1 MINLPN
7 PKASNSKPRSPR
19 HTLAIPGSLSQSPA
33 RRPSPS
39 ESTRPRLGSKE
50 ASFDE
55 ALMEGYMPLLL
66 TQKNI
71 IKLNKLVFAK
81 NKDIDIRLKQI
92 IQFQDKKHWL
102 KFRLKSLYINFL
114 KEPYL
119 AYEKKMDI
127 EDIIIFLRYISVV
140 VNYSDLWLD
149 FFTEE
154 KEYILKS
161 TD

>member
-1 MINLPN
+1 MVNLPTT
-7 PKASNSKPRSPR
+7 KARKSKPRSPR
-19 HTLAIPGSLSQSPA
+19 HTIPLPGSLSQSPA
-33 RRPSPS
+33 RRPTPS
-39 ESTRPRLGSKE
+39 EPTRPRVGSNE
-50 ASFDE
+50 ATFDE
-55 ALMEGYMPLLL
+55 TLMESYMPLLL

-71 IKLNKLVFAK
+71 IKLNKLVLVK
-81 NKDIDIRLKQI
+81 NKEIDIRLKQI

-102 KFRLKSLYINFL
+102 KFRLKSLYMNFL